1 MTCKLEQAGI
11 KPPTLQLVDDMPTTW
26 ATATCSVAV
35 KEAYVIRAQGLF
47 FVDIPEKNATKPLF
61 ISFSCHPEYIL
72 MWKTASDKQTTP

>member
-47 FVDIPEKNATKPLF
+47 FVDIPEKKLQNHY
-61 ISFSCHPEYIL
+61 SFPFLVIQN
-72 MWKTASDKQTTP
+72 TF